1 MMQSR
6 CLKGSVNLEKSGWIQ
21 HDHVVRKHY
30 VLHSFATSQP
40 MKTDQLMF
48 EYDLIQLDPA
58 GRFNPL
64 KFKS

>member
-40 MKTDQLMF
+40 MKTD
-48 EYDLIQLDPA
+48 PA